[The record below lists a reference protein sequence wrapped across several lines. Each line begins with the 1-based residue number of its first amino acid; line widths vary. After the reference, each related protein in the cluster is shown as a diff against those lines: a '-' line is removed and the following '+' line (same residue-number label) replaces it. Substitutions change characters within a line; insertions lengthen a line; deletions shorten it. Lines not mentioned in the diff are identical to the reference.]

1 MPSRSRLNVFISY
14 RRDDASGNAG
24 RLFDWLTRQFGRSR
38 VFLDTDKIA
47 HGADFAEV
55 LKARLHDA
63 DVVLVVIGRAW
74 LDIAN
79 AAGRRLDQP
88 DDFVRLEVATAL
100 ELAASGGTRVI
111 PVLVDGAGMPAASD
125 LPQPLQGLARL
136 NAASLRDAGFEQDF
150 DLLVDDMLGRPRG
163 YLRTELDRLQRLL
176 QALKVSSL
184 LVPVVAV
191 FVVLALWMGVLDEF
205 TLDTKAAS
213 YLLWAGE
220 QLAPAPDDPGVLL
233 VTIDEGSEAQLQRP
247 FGPTPAW
254 RADHARLIER
264 ATAAGAKAVVFD
276 LFFEQA
282 GAADDA
288 LALAA
293 QRARTGPGPT
303 RVVFGVRA
311 LDAGQP
317 RLLPALQAVA
327 DWGSLCINRRLG
339 YTFLA
344 PLAVLK
350 GERDMQAITPAGI
363 PALAL
368 AASRGAALQAVDI
381 PRRQI
386 LLDQTVSRQA
396 PRFSLIQRIH
406 GDPGQCATLADG
418 DDVAM
423 LLIRFARAGYWQD
436 PARHVSYAD
445 ALDPAR
451 VADERLRGR
460 VLLVGVTLPA
470 AGDRYALSSGLS
482 HRSVYGVELHA
493 DAIANLNTGREVVTP
508 TVDQS
513 ALLTALAA
521 ITGAIAG
528 FLAGPLP
535 PLRRRL
541 VLLGIALAYLAL
553 AVVCAS
559 QGLLLFLFYDVTAFV
574 ITYLV
579 LRRLR
584 SGGFEPPQPG

>member
-88 DDFVRLEVATAL
+88 DDFVRMEVATAL

-276 LFFEQA
+276 LFSNR
-282 GAADDA
+282 
-288 LALAA
+288 
-293 QRARTGPGPT
+293 RARPMTRSRWPRNGRARGPARPGWCS
-303 RVVFGVRA
+303 A
-311 LDAGQP
+311 YA
-317 RLLPALQAVA
+317 RL
-327 DWGSLCINRRLG
+327 
-339 YTFLA
+339 
-344 PLAVLK
+344 
-350 GERDMQAITPAGI
+350 TPANRACC
-363 PALAL
+363 PRCRR
-368 AASRGAALQAVDI
+368 SPTGA
-381 PRRQI
+381 
-386 LLDQTVSRQA
+386 
-396 PRFSLIQRIH
+396 
-406 GDPGQCATLADG
+406 
-418 DDVAM
+418 
-423 LLIRFARAGYWQD
+423 
-436 PARHVSYAD
+436 
-445 ALDPAR
+445 
-451 VADERLRGR
+451 
-460 VLLVGVTLPA
+460 
-470 AGDRYALSSGLS
+470 RYASTVAS
-482 HRSVYGVELHA
+482 A
-493 DAIANLNTGREVVTP
+493 TP
-508 TVDQS
+508 FS
-513 ALLTALAA
+513 
-521 ITGAIAG
+521 
-528 FLAGPLP
+528 
-535 PLRRRL
+535 RHWR
-541 VLLGIALAYLAL
+541 Y
-553 AVVCAS
+553 
-559 QGLLLFLFYDVTAFV
+559 
-574 ITYLV
+574 
-579 LRRLR
+579 
-584 SGGFEPPQPG
+584 